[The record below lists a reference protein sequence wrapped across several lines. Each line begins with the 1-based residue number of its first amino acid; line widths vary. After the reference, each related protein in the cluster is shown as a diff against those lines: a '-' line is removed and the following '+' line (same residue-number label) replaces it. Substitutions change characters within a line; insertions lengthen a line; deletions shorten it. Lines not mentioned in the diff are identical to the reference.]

1 MTDKRRA
8 NGLDSDSEAIIFE
21 GAFLTQIAKLF
32 KMERRDVKQKIHGV
46 APIGKRSGYDI
57 FDIAEVAP
65 HLVKPIYDVETY
77 LRRMHPNDLPKHLT
91 KEFWAGQKAKQEY
104 LKAEGDLWDTGEI
117 FQRVGEMVKVIR
129 MEMLLAREAIARETH
144 FTPKQQERLQQI
156 IDGSLN
162 AMADKLAEIFG
173 DRINET
179 ADGQN
184 QDEEL

>member
-8 NGLDSDSEAIIFE
+8 NGLDNTSEAIIYE
-21 GAFLTQIAKLF
+21 GAYISQIAKLF

-46 APIGKRSGYDI
+46 GPIGKRSGYDI

-91 KEFWAGQKAKQEY
+91 KEFWAGQKAKQEF
-104 LKAEGDLWDTGEI
+104 LKAEGDLWDTGEV
-117 FQRVGEMVKVIR
+117 FQRVGELVKVVR

-162 AMADKLAEIFG
+162 AVADKLAEIFG
-173 DRINET
+173 DRIGE
-179 ADGQN
+179 AASERDK
-184 QDEEL
+184 DEEL